1 MPRPHPFMVRGLGAM
16 VHDLAAVFRREPS
29 RARVDPA

>member
-16 VHDLAAVFRREPS
+16 VHDLAAVFRREPW
-29 RARVDPA
+29 ARVDPA